1 MREELPE
8 NAASAKPGAA
18 FPGSLFNISAPFPAV
33 PCPLWGSYENI
44 SKALL
49 FVTILGPEV

>member
-44 SKALL
+44 SKVLL